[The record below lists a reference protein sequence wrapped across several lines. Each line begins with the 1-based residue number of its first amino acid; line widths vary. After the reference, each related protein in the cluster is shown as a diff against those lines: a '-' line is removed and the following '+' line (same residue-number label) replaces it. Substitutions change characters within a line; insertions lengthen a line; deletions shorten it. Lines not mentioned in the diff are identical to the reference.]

1 MSRSLSKSS
10 GQLSFP
16 CAEIPEFAAYRQQMF
31 VKTALL
37 EETNGERE
45 AFVAR
50 AMQTLD
56 ACVLGAPSR
65 EVGADKQLLKRLYH
79 KGYARDDILRA
90 LAEAWY
96 DESDTFSLPRRR
108 FSALLDSGWFLWGLP
123 LVLAL
128 FVLLELIDLL
138 RHHYP
143 GQAGLALW
151 FAPVLGMLGFAIAA
165 VLHGL
170 IKGVIAVLERLA
182 GAGRQA
188 QRVEATANAATA
200 TLIYPP
206 AESVSASQSA
216 QPPLTETFQ
225 TAPQHENILP
235 LAPEPGPQPTFAMPA
250 ISLEPQPECPMYLF
264 AGGVNQVTLSNGVL
278 RIQFVQS
285 GPDNSVLEAGTLI
298 LPASQAGAVINN
310 LTQTLQQLDEQL
322 KAQQGAATH

>member
-188 QRVEATANAATA
+188 QS
-200 TLIYPP
+200 P
-206 AESVSASQSA
+206 ARRG
-216 QPPLTETFQ
+216 
-225 TAPQHENILP
+225 HC
-235 LAPEPGPQPTFAMPA
+235 
-250 ISLEPQPECPMYLF
+250 ECRDRNPH
-264 AGGVNQVTLSNGVL
+264 
-278 RIQFVQS
+278 
-285 GPDNSVLEAGTLI
+285 
-298 LPASQAGAVINN
+298 LPASGIGERQPVRATAPDRDLPNRTAARKHPAARARTRTTADVRNACDFSRTTTGVSHVSIRRRCQPSYSQQRRAAHSVRAERTGQFRAGGWHPDPAREPGGCRD
-310 LTQTLQQLDEQL
+310 Q
-322 KAQQGAATH
+322 